1 MQSPFF
7 KLAPDQASTIASY
20 VDAHFAFLCAV
31 TAFFSLLVA
40 FLVVFFG
47 LKYRADAHPV
57 PKQIHGS
64 VPLEITWTLIPLG
77 ISVFI
82 FAWGA
87 ALYMRI
93 FRPPINAMDVYVVGK
108 QWMWKAEHPSGQRE
122 INSLHVPINR
132 PVRLTI
138 ISQDVMH
145 SYAIPAFRIKR
156 EAVPGRYTSV
166 WFEAT
171 QTGTFHIFCTQYCG
185 TKHSAMIGEVT
196 TMEPAEYEKWLAGA
210 AGEGSLAAGGE
221 KLFQSMGCN
230 TCHRGDSGAR
240 GPNLAGLYNS
250 TVHLN
255 DGHTVIA
262 DDAYLRESILQPTAK
277 MTQGYQPLMP
287 TYQGQLSEENL
298 IQLIEYIKSLQTPE
312 QQTQTIHNRQQNPP
326 VTQGGNAGTK
336 LPGTNIQ

>member
-1 MQSPFF
+1 
-7 KLAPDQASTIASY
+7 
-20 VDAHFAFLCAV
+20 
-31 TAFFSLLVA
+31 
-40 FLVVFFG
+40 
-47 LKYRADAHPV
+47 
-57 PKQIHGS
+57 
-64 VPLEITWTLIPLG
+64 
-77 ISVFI
+77 
-82 FAWGA
+82 
-87 ALYMRI
+87 
-93 FRPPINAMDVYVVGK
+93 
-108 QWMWKAEHPSGQRE
+108 
-122 INSLHVPINR
+122 HVPINR

-277 MTQGYQPLMP
+277 MTQEHYLNEDYSLKSWLLTTDHKRIAILYLISISFAFLLGGIFATLIRLELLTPQGDLFESD
-287 TYQGQLSEENL
+287 TYNKLFSEHGIIMVFFFL
-298 IQLIEYIKSLQTPE
+298 VP
-312 QQTQTIHNRQQNPP
+312 
-326 VTQGGNAGTK
+326 
-336 LPGTNIQ
+336 